1 MTGNLTINSSGAYPL
16 RISST
21 QRYQLQVLNSNNT
34 VNSGYGWWW
43 FTDTNFNMGFHAD
56 GAADRFTLTRDGNLT
71 ITGTIGASN
80 FSGTSSGTNTGDQS
94 SVSGNAGSVTHNA
107 SRTDSTSYNVGWFTG
122 ASSPAYSCNAVQIQS
137 STGTLAATNLTGTL
151 KQRYSSTGTRI
162 YNPPGGIITTVAS
175 TQTGAIT
182 ITMPKMPDVMI
193 SFWID
198 VYDYNPNT
206 TFSIFV
212 SGYPYSSAGV
222 WSNTSA
228 MILGAVSRQFTVRFG
243 GSNDNTK
250 SIIYVG
256 ETGSVWS
263 YPQVQVRDVL
273 IGYNAL
279 TGNVDGLDW
288 AISWST
294 SLLNVTVTRTDVLPF
309 ASNANTLGGNSP
321 NQTGGA
327 NTIVQRDAN
336 GYIQNSYFYAS
347 GGGSERNASG
357 MGYFAGHNSSDYY
370 YRSYTAGAAATL
382 LGLGTMAYAATSSY
396 VAKSG
401 DTMTSTLTMSIGS
414 GSGNSGTNGIYI
426 SQAVLDN
433 THQYALYMFENGG
446 QATGYQDIA
455 WYNGNQSYFKARM
468 YTQVGGGYA
477 NTRFILDVADNART
491 LATRLYFDN
500 GSAYFSGDVVAYSS
514 DKRLKENVIPIGDSL
529 NKIKQISGV
538 YFDWKDK
545 VEGTDFVPAQK
556 HDVGVIAQDVQK
568 ILPEVVTLAPFDT
581 DSYGK
586 SKSGENY
593 LTVKYDKLVPLLI
606 EAVKEQQTQIESQKS
621 QNEELIKRIET
632 LESILQ
638 NKGI

>member
-1 MTGNLTINSSGAYPL
+1 
-16 RISST
+16 
-21 QRYQLQVLNSNNT
+21 
-34 VNSGYGWWW
+34 
-43 FTDTNFNMGFHAD
+43 
-56 GAADRFTLTRDGNLT
+56 
-71 ITGTIGASN
+71 
-80 FSGTSSGTNTGDQS
+80 
-94 SVSGNAGSVTHNA
+94 
-107 SRTDSTSYNVGWFTG
+107 
-122 ASSPAYSCNAVQIQS
+122 
-137 STGTLAATNLTGTL
+137 
-151 KQRYSSTGTRI
+151 
-162 YNPPGGIITTVAS
+162 
-175 TQTGAIT
+175 
-182 ITMPKMPDVMI
+182 MI

-222 WSNTSA
+222 WANTSA

-256 ETGSVWS
+256 ETGTVWS
-263 YPQVQVRDVL
+263 YPQIQVRDVL

-294 SLLNVTVTRTDVLPF
+294 SFLNVTVTRTDVLPF

-370 YRSYTAGAAATL
+370 YRSYTAAAAASL

-401 DTMTSTLTMSIGS
+401 DTMSSTLTMSIGS
-414 GSGNSGTNGIYI
+414 GSGNPGTNGIYI
-426 SQAVLDN
+426 SLAVLDN
-433 THQYALYMFENGG
+433 THQYALYMYENGG
-446 QATGYQDIA
+446 QATGFQDIA

-468 YTQVGGGYA
+468 YTQVGSGYA

-538 YFDWKDK
+538 YFDWKDN

-606 EAVKEQQTQIESQKS
+606 EAIKDQQVQLEDQALEIRSLKGLVGSLLGKS
-621 QNEELIKRIET
+621 LK
-632 LESILQ
+632 
-638 NKGI
+638 